1 MLVFTELLIHVF
13 YFPFLLSTDVIQMLE
28 TNGRVDVKEGTSELL
43 KLALRCHMCLKDIPT
58 IPALKEHLKSHF
70 PS

>member
-1 MLVFTELLIHVF
+1 MYIPANFFLK
-13 YFPFLLSTDVIQMLE
+13 PFLLSVGVIQMLE
-28 TNGRVDVKEGTSELL
+28 TNGRVTVKEGTGELL
-43 KLALRCHMCLKDIPT
+43 KLPLCCHMCHKELST

>member
-1 MLVFTELLIHVF
+1 MRLCFVF
-13 YFPFLLSTDVIQMLE
+13 SDVIHMLE
-28 TNGRVDVKEGTSELL
+28 TDGKVSIKEGASELL
-43 KLALRCHMCLKDIPT
+43 KVPLRCHMCRRELPT